1 MRASGLCV
9 LRVATRLGAAAL
21 VAAVF
26 WLPPPGAAQSVTDA
40 LSDFSVDSDAPVRIE
55 SDELEVRD
63 RERMAVFAGNVV
75 VRQGDTTLRTPRL
88 EVHYTAA
95 TSPATAEQPGAGQ
108 SISRLAARGGVVVE
122 TRDQKATG
130 DWADFDMDSQEIV
143 LGGDVVL
150 TQGQN
155 VLRGGRLVVNLA
167 TGTSRLLS
175 AGQAE
180 SGRVQGLFIPGAMRQ
195 KQD

>member
-1 MRASGLCV
+1 MR
-9 LRVATRLGAAAL
+9 TRM
-21 VAAVF
+21 VRAAVF
-26 WLPPPGAAQSVTDA
+26 AMIAGAASLVVGALWLPPPAAAQSVTDA
-40 LSDFSVDSDAPVRIE
+40 LSDFTVDSDAPVRIE

-63 RERMAVFAGNVV
+63 RERMAIFTGNVV

-95 TSPATAEQPGAGQ
+95 TSPEAAEQPGAGQ
-108 SISRLAARGGVVVE
+108 AISRLAARGGVVVE

-130 DWADFDMDSQEIV
+130 DWADFDMETQEIT
-143 LGGDVVL
+143 LGGEVVL
-150 TQGQN
+150 SQGQN

-167 TGTSRLLS
+167 SGTSRLLS
-175 AGQAE
+175 AGSAE